1 MQVHRPSR
9 GGQQPKNRKRQQHI
23 APEGGTCGGY
33 IRPEAARHPEQILRK
48 HKAQYADVE
57 VARIPRRT
65 RLRFR
70 IGKSAN
76 GAEGEPYHH
85 AAPDQVG
92 ENVPEGAVERQQ
104 RKAECRRKPC
114 PAAAE
119 TAFLRCGERRLQNA
133 QENYARHPAEL
144 RHIKDARRGIEQQQI
159 QRPVECAESKA
170 AVEAQQ
176 QEIRLPSAFPV
187 GDTRKKRADER
198 DQQFQQVLNQLHVS
212 PRFLYE
218 YPKKHKASGEVGR
231 EKQQKNGN
239 DFSLI
244 TA

>member
-1 MQVHRPSR
+1 MQIFSKKLRAAKKQLSR
-9 GGQQPKNRKRQQHI
+9 S
-23 APEGGTCGGY
+23 GY
-33 IRPEAARHPEQILRK
+33 SVIFSVIIGRWTIFPPPPEAARHPEQILRK

-114 PAAAE
+114 PAAVE
-119 TAFLRCGERRLQNA
+119 TATPTFTLILISSTLQIRIYRLTSIPYLFVNTQYIRIPSFVRHLLLDETFS
-133 QENYARHPAEL
+133 QSLSENIPPWA
-144 RHIKDARRGIEQQQI
+144 G
-159 QRPVECAESKA
+159 
-170 AVEAQQ
+170 
-176 QEIRLPSAFPV
+176 
-187 GDTRKKRADER
+187 
-198 DQQFQQVLNQLHVS
+198 
-212 PRFLYE
+212 
-218 YPKKHKASGEVGR
+218 
-231 EKQQKNGN
+231 
-239 DFSLI
+239 
-244 TA
+244 